1 MKSTCENLVRD
12 NSDKLFDLIASELT
26 PDEICHEI
34 KACSVKTHDLDLD
47 EAIVVNVVA
56 VPVLG
61 AQVEPAKPD
70 PARCTECNKIIVEVQ
85 KQVTKDMNLVRIFS
99 SEENFYAQPFIHS
112 PEQDQV
118 QKVLLDECAKF
129 PSYKRV
135 CDFFVKE
142 NSLVLFELLSED
154 LTPQEVCT
162 HLKFCAAEVSP
173 RPQQARVPLEKI
185 EVKQVATP
193 VTVGDDPQCVVCEFV
208 MAKLEDELKDKST
221 REEIKTAVENICSK
235 MPKSVSKQ
243 CTKFVDQYADLIIT
257 LIDTMPPK
265 QICAQMGLCPAQ
277 KKKANL
283 LGDSECTWGPSH
295 FCSDLKIAELCKVRK
310 SFYRAAN
317 SL

>member
-1 MKSTCENLVRD
+1 MKSACENLVRD

-34 KACSVKTHDLDLD
+34 KACSAKTQDLDVD

-61 AQVEPAKPD
+61 AQVESD
-70 PARCTECNKIIVEVQ
+70 PARCTECNEIIVEVQ
-85 KQVTKDMNLVRIFS
+85 KQVTKGMNLVRLLLL
-99 SEENFYAQPFIHS
+99 EENFYAQTFIHS

-142 NSLVLFELLSED
+142 NSLLLFELLSED
-154 LTPQEVCT
+154 LTPQEICK
-162 HLKFCAAEVSP
+162 HLKFCADVVSP
-173 RPQQARVPLEKI
+173 QLARVPLEKI
-185 EVKQVATP
+185 EVHQVATP

-208 MAKLEDELKDKST
+208 MTKLEDELKDKST

-235 MPKSVSKQ
+235 LPKSVSKQ

-277 KKKANL
+277 KKKASL
-283 LGDSECTWGPSH
+283 LGASECTWGPSH
-295 FCSDLKIAELCKVRK
+295 FCSDLKIAELCKVRQ
-310 SFYRAAN
+310 SFYRAAD